1 MKSKFIEEDKL
12 LVLEIT
18 EEIDHHTTEELRRKM
33 DDEIERCMPR
43 KVIFDFGSVSFMDS
57 AGIGMVIGRYKLA
70 KMFGASVSMTNVR
83 KSVKKIFEMCGIL
96 RLIPI
101 IEEKIG

>member
-1 MKSKFIEEDKL
+1 MKSKFYEEDKL

-33 DDEIERCMPR
+33 DNEIERCMPR
-43 KVIFDFGSVSFMDS
+43 EVVFDFGSVAFMDR
-57 AGIGMVIGRYKLA
+57 MVIGRYKLA
-70 KMFGASVSMTNVR
+70 KMFGASVCMTNVR

-101 IEEKIG
+101 LEEKIG